1 MTIMYCHHLQ
11 LPIISFPLII
21 YFKES
26 FKKKK
31 MKTHLTFFWGNTTE
45 IVFAGWPG
53 QGFSSYMVA
62 LVSVFVVG
70 FVVEWLSH
78 TRFIKST
85 ADNIT
90 AGLVQTT
97 MYAVR
102 IGLAYLLMLAVMSFN
117 VGVLLAAVGG
127 CTVGFFIFGSR
138 VFVNSKTTPFQD
150 PSDLPPLNC

>member
-1 MTIMYCHHLQ
+1 ML
-11 LPIISFPLII
+11 
-21 YFKES
+21 
-26 FKKKK
+26 
-31 MKTHLTFFWGNTTE
+31 
-45 IVFAGWPG
+45 
-53 QGFSSYMVA
+53 A

-78 TRFIKST
+78 TRFLKST

-102 IGLAYLLMLAVMSFN
+102 VGLAYLLMLAVMSFN

-138 VFVNSKTTPFQD
+138 VFVNSKATPFQD